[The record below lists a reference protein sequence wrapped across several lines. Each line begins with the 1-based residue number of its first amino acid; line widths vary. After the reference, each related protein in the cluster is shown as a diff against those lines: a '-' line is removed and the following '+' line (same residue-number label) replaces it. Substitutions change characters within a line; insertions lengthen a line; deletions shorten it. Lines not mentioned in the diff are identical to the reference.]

1 MAQLTALIVSHDD
14 EFKRHATQMLRS
26 CGVPVGITEGRVNIE
41 GAGPDLALVDLRLD
55 VSAGLAAVERLRAG
69 NPSLAI
75 FAIAT
80 AAEPD
85 LILQAMRAGANEF
98 FPWLAGGNSP
108 QSRSMEES
116 FHGAVRRT
124 AARREAATAGNRQ
137 PCVTHVFMGAKGGA
151 GTTTVSVNCAVELAR
166 LTKRPTVILDLK
178 ATLGEVALFLGVRP
192 RFTVLDAIENLH
204 RLDKDFLKELVSKH
218 KSGLDILAGSEQF
231 DRPNA
236 QDASA
241 IEELLRVLA
250 RFYDYVVIDAG
261 NMINSF
267 VVSALYTADTV
278 FLITNPDVPS
288 IRNAQRL
295 VDRVR
300 QLGAG
305 SERVKILLNRTSD
318 QLLIAPKQIETAL
331 GYGIHHS
338 FKSDY
343 RAVSTALNS
352 GVPLALANDSEI
364 GAEFGTFTRQ
374 LLGQHV
380 EVKEPEKKRAFLGL
394 L

>member
-14 EFKRHATQMLRS
+14 EFKRQATQMLRS
-26 CGVPVGITEGRVNIE
+26 CGVPVGITEGRVNLD
-41 GAGPDLALVDLRLD
+41 GAGPDLALVDMRLD
-55 VSAGLAAVERLRAG
+55 VSAGLAAIERLRAG
-69 NPSLAI
+69 GPSLAI
-75 FAIAT
+75 FAVAT

-98 FPWLAGGNSP
+98 FPWLAGGATP
-108 QSRSMEES
+108 QARSMEES

-124 AARREAATAGNRQ
+124 AARREAASAGTRQ
-137 PCVTHVFMGAKGGA
+137 PCVTHVFIGAKGGA

-166 LTKRPTVILDLK
+166 LTKRPTIIVDLK
-178 ATLGEVALFLGVRP
+178 ASLGEVALFLGVRP

-236 QDASA
+236 QDAGA
-241 IEELLRVLA
+241 TEELLRVLA
-250 RFYDYVVIDAG
+250 RVYDFVVIDGG
-261 NMINSF
+261 NIINSF

-300 QLGAG
+300 TLGAG

-352 GVPLALANDSEI
+352 GVPLALTNDSDI
-364 GAEFGTFTRQ
+364 GAEFGTFARQ
-374 LLGQHV
+374 LLGQNQ
-380 EVKEPEKKRAFLGL
+380 EVKEPEKKRAFLGVL
-394 L
+394 